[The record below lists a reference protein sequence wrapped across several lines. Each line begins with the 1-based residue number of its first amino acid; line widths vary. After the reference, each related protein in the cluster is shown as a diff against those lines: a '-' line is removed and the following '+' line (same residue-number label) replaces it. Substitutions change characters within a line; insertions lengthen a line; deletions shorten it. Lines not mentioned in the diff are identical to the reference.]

1 MKRTIAIA
9 LILLMI
15 TFLPGYAGTN
25 ADTAGLDEIDLD
37 LSNASAT
44 VVFAQVSN
52 MYAEPWNYLD
62 AVIRIRGTLDFYVKS
77 SGQECSMVM
86 VQDATACC
94 GQGLE
99 FVRKNDGIY
108 SNSCPDYG
116 QEVVVTGRFE
126 IYQEDGASFI
136 HLVDAE
142 LEWDHL

>member
-9 LILLMI
+9 LIFLMV

-25 ADTAGLDEIDLD
+25 ADTAEPNEIDLD

-52 MYAEPWNYLD
+52 MYAEPWNYLG
-62 AVIRIRGTLDFYVKS
+62 AVIRIWGTLDFYVKS

-99 FVRKNDGIY
+99 FVWKNDGAY
-108 SNSCPDYG
+108 GDSYPDYG
-116 QEVVVTGRFE
+116 QEIVVTGRFE
-126 IYQEDGASFI
+126 IYQEDGGSFI

>member
-1 MKRTIAIA
+1 
-9 LILLMI
+9 
-15 TFLPGYAGTN
+15 
-25 ADTAGLDEIDLD
+25 
-37 LSNASAT
+37 
-44 VVFAQVSN
+44 
-52 MYAEPWNYLD
+52 MYVEPWNYLD